1 MLKDSYMKEILD
13 VPWEWLD
20 DEERQ
25 EVKVKLTKAM
35 QDPRYKD
42 PSQREPAFVK
52 AVDEAWRRLYPGTV
66 ELAHLGPRRPFK
78 PGD

>member
-1 MLKDSYMKEILD
+1 MLSDSYMSEINA
-13 VPWEWLD
+13 VPWQYLT

-25 EVKVKLTKAM
+25 EIKVKLTKAM

-52 AVDEAWRRLYPGTV
+52 AVDEAWRRLYPGEV
-66 ELAHLGPRRPFK
+66 EIAAIGPRRPFGGK
-78 PGD
+78 